1 MIRIQEEIEVWGTIV
16 FVDATST
23 RLNEKSLRVA
33 IDEVRAFTH
42 HVDEVFSTY
51 KQDSVISKLRRSEIS
66 IDGCSLEVIEV
77 WNACANAKYL
87 SDGAFDPWKV
97 AGGFDPSGYVKGW
110 AADLVSEQL
119 IKQGAKHIQVNAG
132 GDISVR
138 GGKDANTPWKLA
150 VAHPSIKG
158 EISKLY
164 SITTGAIATSGSA
177 ERGDHIIDPH
187 SKTVA
192 VGARS
197 ATVIGPDAG
206 ISDALATALVVSGR
220 DGASWFAKEALLEY
234 SCWVVDR
241 HTDTTWEILRK

>member
-1 MIRIQEEIEVWGTIV
+1 MSNLHIEDVWNTVVTIECELESISYKDSIDFLHLVDQLFSTYLPDSQVSRLRRGEI
-16 FVDATST
+16 
-23 RLNEKSLRVA
+23 A
-33 IDEVRAFTH
+33 IDEADQLVQQVWQA
-42 HVDEVFSTY
+42 
-51 KQDSVISKLRRSEIS
+51 
-66 IDGCSLEVIEV
+66 CLEVKEI
-77 WNACANAKYL
+77 
-87 SDGAFDPWKV
+87 SDGAFDPWAV

-187 SKTVA
+187 TKTIA

-197 ATVIGPDAG
+197 ATVMGPDAG

-220 DGASWFAKEALLEY
+220 DGASWFARDELLEY

>member
-1 MIRIQEEIEVWGTIV
+1 MSRLRRGEI
-16 FVDATST
+16 
-23 RLNEKSLRVA
+23 A
-33 IDEVRAFTH
+33 IDQADQLVQQVWQA
-42 HVDEVFSTY
+42 
-51 KQDSVISKLRRSEIS
+51 
-66 IDGCSLEVIEV
+66 CLEVKEI
-77 WNACANAKYL
+77 
-87 SDGAFDPWKV
+87 SDGAFDPWAV

-187 SKTVA
+187 TKTIA

-220 DGASWFAKEALLEY
+220 DGASWFAKDELSEY

>member
-1 MIRIQEEIEVWGTIV
+1 MSNLHIEDIWNTVVTIECELESISYKDSIV
-16 FVDATST
+16 FLHLVDQ
-23 RLNEKSLRVA
+23 L
-33 IDEVRAFTH
+33 
-42 HVDEVFSTY
+42 FSTY
-51 KQDSVISKLRRSEIS
+51 LPDSQVSRLRRGEIEIKEADQPVQQVWQACLEIKEVSE
-66 IDGCSLEVIEV
+66 
-77 WNACANAKYL
+77 
-87 SDGAFDPWKV
+87 GAFDPWAV
-97 AGGFDPSGYVKGW
+97 PGGFDPSGYVKGW
-110 AADLVSEQL
+110 AADQVSEQL
-119 IKQGAKHIQVNAG
+119 TKQGAKHIQVNAG

>member
-1 MIRIQEEIEVWGTIV
+1 MSNLHIEDIWNTVVTIECELESISYKDSIA
-16 FVDATST
+16 FLHLVDQ
-23 RLNEKSLRVA
+23 L
-33 IDEVRAFTH
+33 
-42 HVDEVFSTY
+42 FSTY
-51 KQDSVISKLRRSEIS
+51 LPDSQVSRLRRGEIEIKEADQPVQQVWQACLEIKEVSE
-66 IDGCSLEVIEV
+66 
-77 WNACANAKYL
+77 
-87 SDGAFDPWKV
+87 GAFDPWAV
-97 AGGFDPSGYVKGW
+97 PGGFDPSGYVKGW

-220 DGASWFAKEALLEY
+220 DGASWFAKEALSEY

>member
-1 MIRIQEEIEVWGTIV
+1 MSNLHIENIWNTVVTIECELERISYKDSID
-16 FVDATST
+16 FLHLVDQ
-23 RLNEKSLRVA
+23 L
-33 IDEVRAFTH
+33 
-42 HVDEVFSTY
+42 FSTY
-51 KQDSVISKLRRSEIS
+51 LPDSQVSRLRRGEIEIKEADQPVQQVWQACLEIKEVSE
-66 IDGCSLEVIEV
+66 
-77 WNACANAKYL
+77 
-87 SDGAFDPWKV
+87 GAFDPWAV
-97 AGGFDPSGYVKGW
+97 PGGFDPSGYVKGW
-110 AADLVSEQL
+110 AADQVSEQL
-119 IKQGAKHIQVNAG
+119 TKQGAKHIQVNAG

>member
-1 MIRIQEEIEVWGTIV
+1 MSNLHIEDVWNTVVTIECELERISYKDSIDFLHLVDQLFSTYLPDSQVSRLRRGEI
-16 FVDATST
+16 
-23 RLNEKSLRVA
+23 A
-33 IDEVRAFTH
+33 IDEADQLVQQVWQACL
-42 HVDEVFSTY
+42 EI
-51 KQDSVISKLRRSEIS
+51 KEIS
-66 IDGCSLEVIEV
+66 E
-77 WNACANAKYL
+77 
-87 SDGAFDPWKV
+87 GAFDPWAV

-187 SKTVA
+187 TKTIA

-220 DGASWFAKEALLEY
+220 DGASWFAKDELSEY

>member
-1 MIRIQEEIEVWGTIV
+1 MSNLHIEDVWNTVVTIECELERISYKDSIDFLHLVDQLFSTYLPDSQVSRLRRGEI
-16 FVDATST
+16 
-23 RLNEKSLRVA
+23 A
-33 IDEVRAFTH
+33 IDEADQLVQQVWQAC
-42 HVDEVFSTY
+42 
-51 KQDSVISKLRRSEIS
+51 LEIKE
-66 IDGCSLEVIEV
+66 I
-77 WNACANAKYL
+77 
-87 SDGAFDPWKV
+87 SDGAFDPWAV

-187 SKTVA
+187 TKTIA

-220 DGASWFAKEALLEY
+220 DGASWFAKDELSEY

>member
-1 MIRIQEEIEVWGTIV
+1 MSNLHIEDVWNTVVTIECELESISYKDSIV
-16 FVDATST
+16 FLHLVDQLFST
-23 RLNEKSLRVA
+23 YLPDSQVSRLRRGEIA
-33 IDEVRAFTH
+33 IDEADPLVQQVWQACLAI
-42 HVDEVFSTY
+42 
-51 KQDSVISKLRRSEIS
+51 KEI
-66 IDGCSLEVIEV
+66 
-77 WNACANAKYL
+77 
-87 SDGAFDPWKV
+87 SDGAFDPWAV
-97 AGGFDPSGYVKGW
+97 PGGFDPSGYVKGW

-177 ERGDHIIDPH
+177 ERGDHIIDPQ
-187 SKTVA
+187 SKTIA

-220 DGASWFAKEALLEY
+220 DGASWFAKDELSEY

>member
-1 MIRIQEEIEVWGTIV
+1 MSNLHIEDVWNTVVTIECELERISYKDSIDFLHLVDQLFSTYLPDSQVSRLRRGEI
-16 FVDATST
+16 
-23 RLNEKSLRVA
+23 A
-33 IDEVRAFTH
+33 IDEADQLVQQVWQA
-42 HVDEVFSTY
+42 
-51 KQDSVISKLRRSEIS
+51 
-66 IDGCSLEVIEV
+66 CLEVKEI
-77 WNACANAKYL
+77 
-87 SDGAFDPWKV
+87 SDGAFDPWAV

-187 SKTVA
+187 TKTIA

-220 DGASWFAKEALLEY
+220 DGASWFAKDELSEY

>member
-1 MIRIQEEIEVWGTIV
+1 MSNLHIEDVWNTVVTIECELERISYKDSID
-16 FVDATST
+16 FLHLVDQ
-23 RLNEKSLRVA
+23 L
-33 IDEVRAFTH
+33 
-42 HVDEVFSTY
+42 FSTY
-51 KQDSVISKLRRSEIS
+51 LPDSQVSRLRRGEIAIDQADQLVQQVWQACLEIKEIS
-66 IDGCSLEVIEV
+66 E
-77 WNACANAKYL
+77 
-87 SDGAFDPWKV
+87 GAFDPWAV

-187 SKTVA
+187 TKTIA

-220 DGASWFAKEALLEY
+220 DGASWFAKDELLEY

>member
-1 MIRIQEEIEVWGTIV
+1 MSNLHIEDVWNTVVTIECELESISYKDSIAFLHLVDQLFSTYLPDSQVSRLRRGEI
-16 FVDATST
+16 
-23 RLNEKSLRVA
+23 A
-33 IDEVRAFTH
+33 IDEADQLVQQVWQACL
-42 HVDEVFSTY
+42 
-51 KQDSVISKLRRSEIS
+51 VIKEI
-66 IDGCSLEVIEV
+66 
-77 WNACANAKYL
+77 
-87 SDGAFDPWKV
+87 SDGAFDPWAV
-97 AGGFDPSGYVKGW
+97 PGGFDPSGYVKGW

-177 ERGDHIIDPH
+177 ERGDHIIDPQ
-187 SKTVA
+187 SKTIA

-220 DGASWFAKEALLEY
+220 DGASWFAKDELLEY

>member
-1 MIRIQEEIEVWGTIV
+1 MSNLHIEDIWNTVVTIECELEHISYKDSIA
-16 FVDATST
+16 FLQLVDQ
-23 RLNEKSLRVA
+23 L
-33 IDEVRAFTH
+33 
-42 HVDEVFSTY
+42 FSTY
-51 KQDSVISKLRRSEIS
+51 LPDSQVSRLRRGEIE
-66 IDGCSLEVIEV
+66 IKEADQPVQQVWQACLEIKE
-77 WNACANAKYL
+77 L
-87 SDGAFDPWKV
+87 SDGAFDPWAV
-97 AGGFDPSGYVKGW
+97 PGGFDPSGYVKGW
-110 AADLVSEQL
+110 AADQVSEQL

-220 DGASWFAKEALLEY
+220 DGATWFAKDELLEY

>member
-1 MIRIQEEIEVWGTIV
+1 MSNLHIEDVWNTVVTIECELESISYKDSIV
-16 FVDATST
+16 FLHLVDQ
-23 RLNEKSLRVA
+23 L
-33 IDEVRAFTH
+33 
-42 HVDEVFSTY
+42 FSTY
-51 KQDSVISKLRRSEIS
+51 LPDSQVSRLRRGEIE
-66 IDGCSLEVIEV
+66 IKEADQLVQQVWQACLEIKEI
-77 WNACANAKYL
+77 
-87 SDGAFDPWKV
+87 SDGAFDPWAV
-97 AGGFDPSGYVKGW
+97 PGGFDPSGYVKGW

-177 ERGDHIIDPH
+177 ERGDHIIDPQ
-187 SKTVA
+187 SKTIA

-220 DGASWFAKEALLEY
+220 DGASWFSKDELAQY
-234 SCWVVDR
+234 SCWIVDR
-241 HTDTTWEILRK
+241 HSDTAWEILRK